1 MLNNI
6 STNRRIIYS
15 IIILIVIIGYYFL
28 TTSTPDYVKKYEKTI
43 DSAQV
48 QIDSLEIEVKKSDVI
63 IDSLHQEIIVLDNTN
78 YALRER
84 IYYIRKENEEKI
96 NAVDHYNVSELN
108 KFFTDRYSSKDR

>member
-1 MLNNI
+1 MTRPSNKNI
-6 STNRRIIYS
+6 ALY
-15 IIILIVIIGYYFL
+15 IVIAILAAGLYYLVFSGNATDL
-28 TTSTPDYVKKYEKTI
+28 KKYEKTI

-48 QIDSLEIEVKKSDVI
+48 QIDSLEVEVQKSDII

-84 IYYIRKENEEKI
+84 IYYIKKENEEKI

-108 KFFTDRYSSKDR
+108 KFFTNRYNPKDR